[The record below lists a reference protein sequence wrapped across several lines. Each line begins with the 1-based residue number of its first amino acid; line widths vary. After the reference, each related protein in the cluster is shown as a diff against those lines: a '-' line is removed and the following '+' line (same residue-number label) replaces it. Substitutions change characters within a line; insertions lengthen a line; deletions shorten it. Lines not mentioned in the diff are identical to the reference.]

1 VCLKECGGVSQGVC
15 VCVSRSVCVC
25 LKECVCVSRSVC
37 VCLKVH
43 VVKQLGFNTYI
54 TYKRDYTL
62 YMCI

>member
-1 VCLKECGGVSQGVC
+1 MCVCQGVC
-15 VCVSRSVCVC
+15 VCVSQGV
-25 LKECVCVSRSVC
+25 CVCVSRSVC